1 MKSMAQN
8 GQLISDDDYERF
20 VHLHGPQLRSADV
33 PDHLW
38 MNLCYKLTNQVFDAG
53 EKLSLVLVEYDDED
67 RPETA
72 PAWMLSVTGAG
83 GIQLN
88 DVNAVY
94 LVDHAW
100 TYKADVAR
108 QHLEQM
114 PSLLNRMTIMIGIN
128 DEGLSA
134 EDRVDQV
141 LQKMW
146 RYNSTYTINSPGEN
160 VPIESQMPVW

>member
-1 MKSMAQN
+1 MASQN
-8 GQLISDDDYERF
+8 GNLISDDDYESF
-20 VHLHGPQLRSADV
+20 VQLHGPQLRSADV

-53 EKLSLVLVEYDDED
+53 EKLSLNFVEYDDGE
-67 RPETA
+67 RPESA

-83 GIQLN
+83 GIKLN

-108 QHLEQM
+108 QHLEQI
-114 PSLLNRMTIMIGIN
+114 PSLLNRMAIMMGV
-128 DEGLSA
+128 DEDDT
-134 EDRVDQV
+134 EERVTQV
-141 LQKMW
+141 LRKMW
-146 RYNSTYTINSPGEN
+146 RYNSTYTVNSPGEN